1 MDRLIKIFK
10 ILIAITSFIYGINL
24 ICVWTYNLQY
34 YEEGNT
40 LEEISLEGIDD
51 DHYVSFY
58 IDDYANK
65 EIYVEGDIEYE
76 IYTILVEWDIYTN
89 TNSYIQVMVKNQE
102 TKHKLNNLHQGKV
115 YFEGVVIDAPNNG
128 FNFGKDWDTGV
139 PDGMNISRD
148 ELVGDMAIV
157 ETEIPSKGYGIY
169 IGIVLIIVSIIIYRK
184 YGGIQGCVPNI
195 DIKPNKY
202 EEYNSEYNTQI
213 HNIRNEW
220 LNEKDNLKRL
230 KLEQI
235 ESKKITNIMVV
246 IFSIGLLLFC
256 SGNIMEFLNS
266 IMHGML
272 ELRVF
277 LMTILVVSKI
287 LGLIL
292 VLISIGGVWSRFINS
307 SHKMAVY
314 IAHKFEKR
322 SIHLEIEICK
332 KNIEYLERIME
343 EKNL

>member
-1 MDRLIKIFK
+1 MDRMIKIFK
-10 ILIAITSFIYGINL
+10 ILIAIMSFIYGINL

-40 LEEISLEGIDD
+40 LEEISLEEIAD

-65 EIYVEGDIEYE
+65 ETYVEEDIEYE
-76 IYTILVEWDIYTN
+76 IYTILVEWDIYTGI
-89 TNSYIQVMVKNQE
+89 NSYIQIMVRNQE
-102 TKHKLNNLHQGKV
+102 TKNKLNNLHQGKV

-128 FNFGKDWDTGV
+128 FEFGKKWEKGV

-148 ELVGDMAIV
+148 KLVADMAIV

-169 IGIVLIIVSIIIYRK
+169 IGIALVIVSLIIYRK
-184 YGGIQGCVPNI
+184 YGGIQGCVPDI

-202 EEYNSEYNTQI
+202 DEYNSEYYTQT

-220 LNEKDNLKRL
+220 LCENDNLTKL

-235 ESKKITNIMVV
+235 ESKKVDNIMTV
-246 IFSIGLLLFC
+246 IFSLGLLLLC

-266 IMHGML
+266 IMDKML
-272 ELRVF
+272 EFRVI
-277 LMTILVVSKI
+277 LMMILTVSKI

-307 SHKMAVY
+307 SHKLAAY
-314 IAHKFEKR
+314 IAYKSGKR
-322 SIHLEIEICK
+322 SIYLEIETCK
-332 KNIEYLERIME
+332 KNIKELERIMKD
-343 EKNL
+343 KNL

>member
-1 MDRLIKIFK
+1 MDRMIKIFK
-10 ILIAITSFIYGINL
+10 ILIAIMSFIYGINL

-40 LEEISLEGIDD
+40 LEEISLEEIAD

-58 IDDYANK
+58 IYDYANK
-65 EIYVEGDIEYE
+65 ETYVEEDIEYE
-76 IYTILVEWDIYTN
+76 IYTILVEWDIYTGI
-89 TNSYIQVMVKNQE
+89 NSYIQVMVKNQE
-102 TKHKLNNLHQGKV
+102 TKNKLNNLHQGKV

-128 FNFGKDWDTGV
+128 FEFGKEWEKGV

-148 ELVGDMAIV
+148 KLVADMAIV

-169 IGIVLIIVSIIIYRK
+169 IGIALVIVSIIIYRK
-184 YGGIQGCVPNI
+184 YGGIQGCVPDI
-195 DIKPNKY
+195 DIKSNKY
-202 EEYNSEYNTQI
+202 DEYNSEYYTQT

-220 LNEKDNLKRL
+220 LCENDNLTKL

-235 ESKKITNIMVV
+235 ESKKVDNIMTVM
-246 IFSIGLLLFC
+246 FSLGLLLLC

-266 IMHGML
+266 IMDKML
-272 ELRVF
+272 EFRVI
-277 LMTILVVSKI
+277 LMMILTVSKI

-307 SHKMAVY
+307 SHKLAAY
-314 IAHKFEKR
+314 IAYKSGMR
-322 SIHLEIEICK
+322 SIYLEIETCK
-332 KNIEYLERIME
+332 KNIKELERIME
-343 EKNL
+343 EKNI

>member
-1 MDRLIKIFK
+1 MC
-10 ILIAITSFIYGINL
+10 FIYGINL

-40 LEEISLEGIDD
+40 LEEISLEEIAD

-65 EIYVEGDIEYE
+65 ETYVEEDIEYE
-76 IYTILVEWDIYTN
+76 IYTILVEWDIYTGI
-89 TNSYIQVMVKNQE
+89 NSYIQVMVKNQE
-102 TKHKLNNLHQGKV
+102 TKNKLNNLHQGKV

-128 FNFGKDWDTGV
+128 FEFGKEWEKGV

-148 ELVGDMAIV
+148 KLVANMAIV

-169 IGIVLIIVSIIIYRK
+169 IGIALVIVSIIIYRK
-184 YGGIQGCVPNI
+184 YGGIQGCVPDI

-202 EEYNSEYNTQI
+202 DEYNSEYNTQTY
-213 HNIRNEW
+213 NIRNEW
-220 LNEKDNLKRL
+220 LCENDNLSKL

-235 ESKKITNIMVV
+235 ESKKADNIMTV
-246 IFSIGLLLFC
+246 IFCVGLLLLC

-266 IMHGML
+266 IVEEML
-272 ELRVF
+272 EFRVI
-277 LMTILVVSKI
+277 LMMILTVSKI
-287 LGLIL
+287 LGAIL

-307 SHKMAVY
+307 SHKLAVY
-314 IAHKFEKR
+314 IAHKFDKR
-322 SIHLEIEICK
+322 SIHLEIETCK
-332 KNIEYLERIME
+332 KNIEKLERIME
-343 EKNL
+343 EKNI